1 MTKLNL
7 SAHPHFYLTD
17 GGMETFLIF
26 DEGIDLPEF
35 ASFVLLKSKAGVTAL
50 CDYYLRYMK
59 IAAEHKTGFLFE
71 TPTWRANP
79 DWGARLGLSPA
90 ELDEANRSAVAL
102 MIELK
107 QEFGETTCPMLISGC
122 VGPRGDGYQ
131 ADMNMDAEEAQA
143 YHLPQVRAL
152 RQAGAD
158 LVSGI
163 TMTNVSEAIGLVRA
177 AQAANSPVVVS
188 FTVETDGRLPSGQ
201 PLSEAIAEVDAATK
215 QGPEWFMIN
224 CAHPTHFRD
233 RLVQDAEW
241 TQRIGG
247 IRANSS
253 CKSHAELDEATELDR
268 GDATDLAQRC
278 AELCGAFPN
287 IRIVGG
293 CCGTDHSH
301 IKKIAASLSEQSA
314 LANKRAR

>member
-1 MTKLNL
+1 MTLLNL
-7 SAHPHFYLTD
+7 STHPHFYLTD
-17 GGMETFLIF
+17 GGMETYLIF

-35 ASFVLLKSKAGVTAL
+35 ASFTLLKSKAGVTAL
-50 CDYYLRYMK
+50 SEYYLRYMK
-59 IAAEHKTGFLFE
+59 IAAGHGMGFLFE
-71 TPTWRANP
+71 TPTWRANT
-79 DWGARLGLSPA
+79 DWGARLGLSLA
-90 ELDEANRSAVAL
+90 ELEEANRSAVAL

-107 QEFGETTCPMLISGC
+107 QEFGATACPMLISGC

-131 ADMNMDAEEAQA
+131 ANTNMDAEEAED

-158 LVSGI
+158 LVSGV
-163 TMTNVSEAIGLVRA
+163 TMTNAPEAIGLVRA
-177 AQAANSPVVVS
+177 AQAVDSPGVVS
-188 FTVETDGRLPSGQ
+188 VTVETDGRLPSGQ
-201 PLSEAIAEVDAATK
+201 SLNEAIAQVDAETR

-233 RLVQDAEW
+233 RLDPDASW
-241 TQRIGG
+241 AQRIGG

-268 GDATDLAQRC
+268 GDSKDLANRY

-287 IRIVGG
+287 IRVVGG

-301 IKKIAASLSEQSA
+301 IEDIAASVSA
-314 LANKRAR
+314 LLVDAT

>member
-1 MTKLNL
+1 MTHLNL
-7 SAHPHFYLTD
+7 TTDPHFYLTD
-17 GGMETFLIF
+17 GGMETYLIF

-35 ASFVLLKSKAGVTAL
+35 ASFTLLKSKAGVTAL
-50 CDYYLRYMK
+50 SEYYLRYMK
-59 IAAEHKTGFLFE
+59 IAADHRMGFVFE
-71 TPTWRANP
+71 TPTWRANA
-79 DWGARLGLSPA
+79 DWGARLGFSPA

-107 QEFGETTCPMLISGC
+107 QEFGATTCPMLISGC
-122 VGPRGDGYQ
+122 VGPRGDGYK
-131 ADMNMDAEEAQA
+131 ADTNMDAEEAQA
-143 YHLPQVRAL
+143 YHLPQVRTL

-158 LVSGI
+158 LVSGL
-163 TMTNVSEAIGLVRA
+163 TMTNVSETIGLVRA
-177 AQAANSPVVVS
+177 AQAADCPVVIS
-188 FTVETDGRLPSGQ
+188 FTVETDGQLPSGQ
-201 PLSEAIAEVDAATK
+201 PLSEAIAQVDAETR
-215 QGPEWFMIN
+215 QGPAWFMIN

-233 RLVQDAEW
+233 RLNPGASW

-253 CKSHAELDEATELDR
+253 CKSHAELDESMELDR
-268 GDATDLAQRC
+268 GDSTDLASRY

-301 IKKIAASLSEQSA
+301 VKNIAASVSA
-314 LANKRAR
+314 LLTQAM